1 MTAKNPTNNLSCVS
15 ETAEPVNPKPQ
26 GLPNW
31 VVALVLVICLV
42 VVYFVYTKMTAPH
55 VTEFKTIKHG

>member
-1 MTAKNPTNNLSCVS
+1 VS